1 MLDLLDSR
9 ASRMSM
15 SVAMRSQCLKI
26 CLPTFE
32 SSMHTPI
39 SSVLS
44 MSTTRSCG
52 RSFVSLFVN
61 WSGYTLCLSDT
72 LPIFSTSAWARIS
85 WQTLTSWL
93 LKVCTQW
100 PGLYCTHIYVQYTL
114 KCLFRSGRFSA
125 TIYRVLCDLDIFMC
139 IGSFF
144 INRSV
149 DTCTSQRLLQI
160 RY

>member
-114 KCLFRSGRFSA
+114 YMCVTDERKYVQVSLPFRSFLSNYLSRVMRSWH
-125 TIYRVLCDLDIFMC
+125 IYVHWFIFY
-139 IGSFF
+139 
-144 INRSV
+144 
-149 DTCTSQRLLQI
+149 Q
-160 RY
+160 